1 MPLAS
6 SFSVAAYTTSAAM
19 HAYDVFKS
27 HPLPIAP
34 PPAAASAADPARLAA
49 LAQLR
54 SYAAALLSLRPPGS
68 RFKMAPTLSDDSA
81 PCAALASPEAQSR
94 PQQPQAAARQL
105 GRQRSL
111 MEGDERRPS
120 K

>member
-1 MPLAS
+1 MSPRH
-6 SFSVAAYTTSAAM
+6 FQPTGVP
-19 HAYDVFKS
+19 HGV
-27 HPLPIAP
+27 
-34 PPAAASAADPARLAA
+34 
-49 LAQLR
+49 
-54 SYAAALLSLRPPGS
+54 LLQPRW
-68 RFKMAPTLSDDSA
+68 FKMAPTLADDSA

-111 MEGDERRPS
+111 IEGDERWPS